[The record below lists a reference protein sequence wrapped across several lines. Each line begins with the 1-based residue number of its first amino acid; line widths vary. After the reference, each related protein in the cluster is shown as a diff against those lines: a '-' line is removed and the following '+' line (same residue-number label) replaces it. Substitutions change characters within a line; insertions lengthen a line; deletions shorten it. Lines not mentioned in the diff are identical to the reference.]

1 MPANACWERAFRTF
15 SGLSAPTSESMTERP
30 DVSLPS
36 ALFTVTTDLSIACI
50 YVYVLSRSLFTIYR
64 RYYLQRNRP
73 LQFSDCAINSSVY
86 ISVWKCKLPFLLL
99 AVFRVFAALV
109 LESSS
114 ELVNAFVDFSQNTV
128 VSETHAR
135 HRKKTSGVCD
145 CMCKGEGM
153 TNFFVSKKT
162 TCTEEWLE
170 WSKLFRFNSI

>member
-1 MPANACWERAFRTF
+1 MHAGRGLYRTF
-15 SGLSAPTSESMTERP
+15 SGLSAPASESTTERP

-50 YVYVLSRSLFTIYR
+50 ISCVCAQKITVYYLQRC
-64 RYYLQRNRP
+64 YLQRNRP

-135 HRKKTSGVCD
+135 HRKKLVVWVIVQRGGDDQLSRVKKKN
-145 CMCKGEGM
+145 CMYRRMTGM
-153 TNFFVSKKT
+153 
-162 TCTEEWLE
+162 E
-170 WSKLFRFNSI
+170 

>member
-1 MPANACWERAFRTF
+1 M
-15 SGLSAPTSESMTERP
+15 
-30 DVSLPS
+30 

-50 YVYVLSRSLFTIYR
+50 LVYVCVLSRSLFTIYR
-64 RYYLQRNRP
+64 DVIYNEIDRFN
-73 LQFSDCAINSSVY
+73 QFSDCAINSSVY

-135 HRKKTSGVCD
+135 HRKNKSCVWL
-145 CMCKGEGM
+145 CKGEGM
-153 TNFFVSKKT
+153 TNFLVSKK
-162 TCTEEWLE
+162 
-170 WSKLFRFNSI
+170 KLHVQKNDWNGVNFLVLIICSI